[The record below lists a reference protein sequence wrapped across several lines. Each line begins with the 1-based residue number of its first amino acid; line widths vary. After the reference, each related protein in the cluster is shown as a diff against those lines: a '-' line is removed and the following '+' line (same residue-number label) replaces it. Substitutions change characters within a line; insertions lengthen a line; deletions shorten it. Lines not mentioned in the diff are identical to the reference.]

1 MRLIGEYV
9 LGNSYIYKKKNQTKL
24 ANLRGR
30 KVGSLGILE
39 KKCANWKRKRIF

>member
-1 MRLIGEYV
+1 LIGEYV
-9 LGNSYIYKKKNQTKL
+9 LGNSYKKKKNQTKL

>member
-1 MRLIGEYV
+1 MRLIREYV
-9 LGNSYIYKKKNQTKL
+9 LANSYKKKNQTKL

>member
-1 MRLIGEYV
+1 VIDWRVCPSQFL
-9 LGNSYIYKKKNQTKL
+9 YKKKNQTKL